1 VIVRIGLAR
10 LGFVALATCLAAS
23 ACRRP
28 SGPERQGES
37 APVTAPHEGLP
48 PLVLDDG
55 TQGLLLTWA
64 DEQGDFHVAEG
75 IDQVPAERREKVRV
89 VLRDHVEGTGELV
102 YVADLRAKQ
111 DGRYAVSVVPRA
123 EWEEVGAAKR
133 QVRME
138 AVAPG
143 AKPPLGSSTA
153 APELVP
159 PGDGTLVPGSAVSAI
174 VYGADWCK
182 PCHDAERYLKGL
194 GVQVTK
200 KNIEQSQAAAAEMQA
215 KLARINRSGASIPVI
230 DVMGK
235 LFVGYSPSALKQA
248 VESARH
254 KAL

>member
-1 VIVRIGLAR
+1 MIVRIGLAR
-10 LGFVALATCLAAS
+10 LGFVALVACSAAS
-23 ACRRP
+23 SCRRP

-37 APVTAPHEGLP
+37 APIATSHEGLP
-48 PLVLDDG
+48 PLALDDG
-55 TQGLLLTWA
+55 TKGLLLTWA

-75 IDQVPAERREKVRV
+75 IEQVPAERREKVRV
-89 VLRDHVEGTGELV
+89 VLRDHVDGTGELV

-111 DGRYAVSVVPRA
+111 DGRYPVSVVPRA
-123 EWEEVGAAKR
+123 EWEEIGAAKR
-133 QVRME
+133 KVRME

-143 AKPPLGSSTA
+143 ARPPAS
-153 APELVP
+153 PELVP
-159 PGDGTLVPGSAVSAI
+159 PGDGTLLPGSAISAI

-200 KNIEQSQAAAAEMQA
+200 KDIEQSQAAAAEMQA
-215 KLARINRSGASIPVI
+215 KLARVNKRGASIPVI

-235 LFVGYSPSALKQA
+235 VFVGYNPSALKQA
-248 VESARH
+248 VETARH